1 MQPIVQHSGKGKTAE
16 EIKNIRGFLFCI
28 TIVLLVWIQYV
39 NLQQFLFYTDTQIH
53 SIGVFIA
60 PELIYCNVILCVCR
74 NLDIGRVEVRT
85 G

>member
-1 MQPIVQHSGKGKTAE
+1 MYNILGKVKLQSRLK
-16 EIKNIRGFLFCI
+16 IYIYIRGFFFCI
-28 TIVLLVWIQYV
+28 TIVLLAWIQYV

-74 NLDIGRVEVRT
+74 NLNIGRVEVRT

>member
-1 MQPIVQHSGKGKTAE
+1 MQPIVRSGKGETAE
-16 EIKNIRGFLFCI
+16 QIKNIRGFFLCI

-39 NLQQFLFYTDTQIH
+39 NLQQLLSYTDTQIH
-53 SIGVFIA
+53 SVGVFIA

-74 NLDIGRVEVRT
+74 NLNIGRVEVST